1 MSGNDQTPRDETVSG
16 FGPKAD
22 KGDKALP
29 ENSDERLDEKLD
41 HAVEETFPSSD
52 PISVKITK

>member
-1 MSGNDQTPRDETVSG
+1 MNQNDNTPRDETTSG
-16 FGPKAD
+16 FGPKAT
-22 KGDKALP
+22 KGDKHLP

-52 PISVKITK
+52 PVSVKITK